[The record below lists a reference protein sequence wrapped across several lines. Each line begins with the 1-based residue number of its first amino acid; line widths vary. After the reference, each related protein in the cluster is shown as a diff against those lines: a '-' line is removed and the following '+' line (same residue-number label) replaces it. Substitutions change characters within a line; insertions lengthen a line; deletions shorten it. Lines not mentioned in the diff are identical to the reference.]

1 MENWEV
7 FLNQFYYDP
16 SHAGAFAG
24 PQKVK
29 QILQENNVDTNIKN
43 IRTWL
48 QNQDAYSLLRPVK
61 YKFKRQRIVTS
72 GIDDM
77 WDADLAV
84 VSNIA
89 KHNNNFQ
96 YWLVVIDVFSR
107 FLWIVPLLSKS
118 SKDMMQGFQ
127 TLFEATTRRPLKLR
141 TDNGMEFRNRAVKKL
156 LQNEGINAYTT
167 KNETKANY
175 AERVIRTLKNMMYR
189 YFLHHQTYKY
199 TNILQ
204 ALVKSYNTRPHA
216 SLNGLSPKQINKRN
230 EAMVWKRMY
239 VDTSKVVNKQKRYL
253 LKVGDNVRIS
263 HLKFAFQRDY
273 QEKWTKEVFKVTSRT
288 RKQGINLYRLMDFLN
303 EPISGH
309 FYEEELQKVSKDV
322 DSMYRIEKV
331 LTRRRHKGVKQLF
344 VKWVGWPKKF
354 NSWVAETDVQ
364 NY

>member
-7 FLNQFYYDP
+7 FLNKFYFDP
-16 SHAGAFAG
+16 SHPIAFAG
-24 PQKVK
+24 PLKVK
-29 QILQENNVDTNIKN
+29 QVLRQNNVDTNIQN

-61 YKFKRQRIVTS
+61 YKFRRQRIVTA

-89 KHNNNFQ
+89 KHNNNFN

-107 FLWIVPLLSKS
+107 FLWIVPLMSKS
-118 SKDMMQGFQ
+118 SKDMINGFQ
-127 TLFEATTRRPLKLR
+127 TLFKTTSRRPAKLR

-156 LQNEGINAYTT
+156 LKDKGINAYTT

-175 AERVIRTLKNMMYR
+175 AELVIRTLKNMMYR
-189 YFLHHQTYKY
+189 YFLHHQTYQY
-199 TNILQ
+199 VSVLQ
-204 ALVKSYNTRPHA
+204 QFVKSYNTRPHA
-216 SLNGLSPKQINKRN
+216 SLNGLSPKQVNKRN

-239 VDTSKVVNKQKRYL
+239 VDTSTTVKKRKRYV
-253 LKVGDNVRIS
+253 LKVDDNVRIS
-263 HLKFAFQRDY
+263 HLKYAFQRDY
-273 QEKWTKEVFKVTSRT
+273 QEKWTEEVFKVTSRT
-288 RKQGINLYRLMDFLN
+288 RKQGINLYRLMDFMS

-331 LTRRRHKGVKQLF
+331 LARRRHKGVKQVF

-354 NSWVAETDVQ
+354 NSWVTEADIQ